1 MATVTNL
8 KQQVISVP
16 SVTKTQGSTLYSY
29 TSPSTRITFNAF
41 TTNALTNNTGITISY
56 RVSSNNGGVATV
68 TKGTGNRDNLV
79 DITVTTPGDFILTGS
94 SPKNNNWT
102 AASNSIK
109 FVCKRQQTISAT
121 LNLGPYTC
129 GTTTTIPVATATS
142 GLPVTITVTN
152 GSGQA
157 TVNSATR
164 LLSLR
169 KLGTI
174 KVNYTQ
180 SGNNQFHAAP
190 TRISTD
196 ITIASP
202 ATITRTFT
210 LQYQTGGRTPFKTF
224 DLAAQ
229 IKNQF
234 AEFRNANLTDFRP
247 EPTQVG
253 FIKLGYVV
261 EKCTGRTCTES
272 VELIAQKPST
282 VKIEY
287 PGARWLG
294 STTFQNAYK
303 VNLYLRDNPSL
314 GETERFALLN
324 PKGEFCTYNIAKPIY
339 VSSFNSVGIQGVVWR
354 LRCVN
359 ASNCDQVIIFNVKVN
374 YI

>member
-1 MATVTNL
+1 MSIVTA
-8 KQQVISVP
+8 KKTQIISV
-16 SVTKTQGSTLYSY
+16 SSITNTQSSRLYSY
-29 TSPSTRITFNAF
+29 NSPSTIITFNAF
-41 TTNALTNNTGITISY
+41 TSNAAIAINYT
-56 RVSSNNGGVATV
+56 VSSSNGGVATV
-68 TKGTGNRDNLV
+68 TKGTGNRANLV

-94 SPKNNNWT
+94 NSGSNAWT
-102 AASNSIK
+102 AATKSIQ

-129 GTTTTIPVATATS
+129 GTTTTLSAGTATS

-152 GSGQA
+152 GTGQA
-157 TVNSATR
+157 TINSATR
-164 LLSLR
+164 LLSLL
-169 KLGTI
+169 KIGTI
-174 KVNYTQ
+174 KINYTQ
-180 SGNNQFHAAP
+180 GGNNQFHAAP
-190 TRISTD
+190 TRTSTN
-196 ITIASP
+196 ITIAPP

-210 LQYQTGGRTPFKTF
+210 LQYQTGGTTAFKTF

-261 EKCTGRTCTES
+261 DKCTGRRPFITCTPS
-272 VELIAQKPST
+272 IQLAPQQAST
-282 VKIEY
+282 VNIEY
-287 PGARWLG
+287 PSAAYLG
-294 STTFQNAYK
+294 STSLSNAYK
-303 VNLYLRDNPSL
+303 VNLYLRDNPNV

-324 PKGEFCTYNIAKPIY
+324 SQGQFSSYRIAKPVY
-339 VSSFNSVGIQGVVWR
+339 VSSFNSLGIEGVIWR

-359 ASNCDQVIIFNVKVN
+359 ASNCNQVIIFNVKVN